1 MGRARQVIIGNSAA
15 GLSAI
20 KAIREVERLCPITL
34 ISAENCQA
42 YSPVLLTYYLSDRMV
57 RDDLFIVDDD
67 FYKRNQ
73 IKTMF
78 GSKVIG
84 LDALKQMVHLE
95 DGKVV
100 EYDNLLIATGA
111 SPMSLDGSGDRRA
124 NVLPLRTIEDT
135 ERILTLAK
143 KAKEAVIVGTGLIGL
158 QVGDALIKKEIKPTF
173 VEWAEHMFPE
183 NVDAD
188 CASIL
193 QREIEA
199 QGISVFLGKRV
210 KEIKQRGE
218 KAVVI
223 SDSGEEWIADI
234 VVVAIGLKANIR
246 LLNSSGVK
254 VKRGILVDERMRT
267 NIENIFAAGDVAE
280 GENLVT
286 GKKEVLAT
294 WGNAVKQGRIAGLN
308 MAGHQQRFEGGLK
321 EGVASVFG
329 LTIATLG
336 LSKASED
343 NGLEELRFLDHEQKV
358 YRKILLD
365 DNKVV
370 GAILLGKTGDAGII
384 GNLIRNRVDISPW
397 KDEMARTPLNLR
409 KRFLPIASH

>member
-1 MGRARQVIIGNSAA
+1 VRQVVIGNSAA

-20 KAIREVERLCPITL
+20 KAIREFDCLCPVTL

-42 YSPVLLTYYLSDRMV
+42 YSPVLLTYYLGGRIS
-57 RDDLFIVDDD
+57 RDDLFIVDGD
-67 FYKRNQ
+67 FYKRHD

-78 GSKVIG
+78 GSKAIG

-111 SPMSLDGSGDRRA
+111 SSMSLNDSGTGLA
-124 NVLPLRTIEDT
+124 NVLSLRTIEDT

-143 KAKEAVIVGTGLIGL
+143 KAKEAIIVGTGLIGL
-158 QVGDALIKKEIKPTF
+158 QVGDALIKKGIKPTF

-193 QREIEA
+193 QREIES
-199 QGISVFLGKRV
+199 QGIPVFLGKRV
-210 KEIKQRGE
+210 KEVKQRGE
-218 KAVVI
+218 KAVVV

-234 VVVAIGLKANIR
+234 VVVGIGLKANIR
-246 LLNSSGVK
+246 FLNGSGVK
-254 VKRGILVDERMRT
+254 VSRGILVDEQMRT
-267 NIENIFAAGDVAE
+267 NIENIFAAGDVSE

-321 EGVASVFG
+321 EGVTSVFG

-336 LSKASED
+336 LSRASAD
-343 NGLEELRFLDHEQKV
+343 NGLEELRFLDPERKV
-358 YRKILLD
+358 YRKILLA
-365 DNKVV
+365 DNTVV

-384 GNLIRNRVDISPW
+384 ENLIRNRIDVSSW
-397 KDEMARTPLNLR
+397 KDGMARTPLNMR
-409 KRFLPIASH
+409 DRFYAITSH